1 MGRLAAELVLPGDV
15 VGPPGQVVLLFV
27 VVVIQDGRLANGH
40 ADDGVMRLQPGGAEA
55 FPGRRAQ
62 QHGRDVVD
70 LVGGFRAGAL
80 LRDAA
85 PLLPAPLGVQRHREH
100 QQQQQQGNEATLE
113 REGRRTRKWTAVLWA
128 GVPGRGHR
136 PPHAAHDPWVWLSE
150 PLEPAERHRF
160 QT

>member
-1 MGRLAAELVLPGDV
+1 MSHLAAELVLTRDV

-27 VVVIQDGRLANGH
+27 VIVIQDGRLADGH
-40 ADDGVMRLQPGGAEA
+40 ADDRVMRLQPGGAEA

-62 QHGRDVVD
+62 QHRRDVVN

-80 LRDAA
+80 LGDAT

-113 REGRRTRKWTAVLWA
+113 REGRRTRKWTPVLWA
-128 GVPGRGHR
+128 GVPERGRC
-136 PPHAAHDPWVWLSE
+136 PPHAAHNPWVWLSE
-150 PLEPAERHRF
+150 PPEPGE
-160 QT
+160 